1 MEDVKLRHE
10 ALLRNADERIRE
22 EKMAQEKLK
31 AEIVTNQTQITG
43 LTQMLQVLMKKLAQH
58 QLCSDCCIVKIS

>member
-1 MEDVKLRHE
+1 MTQLEDVKLRHE

-43 LTQMLQVLMKKLAQH
+43 LTQMLQVLVIFRGGY
-58 QLCSDCCIVKIS
+58 SSN

>member
-22 EKMAQEKLK
+22 EKMAQDKLK

-43 LTQMLQVLMKKLAQH
+43 LTQMLQVLM
-58 QLCSDCCIVKIS
+58 IF